1 MIMKN
6 KTALLLLLLTI
17 TLTTLDGCV
26 VVKKLAGADIDP
38 EQFAKAREAKVLEV
52 QLASAQALV
61 QRLGRG
67 GPLENADLVFYLSQD
82 LVNKAAKQIVGT
94 TGWLDSTTNF
104 TVQSVNV
111 VLYNGSAIA
120 SLDLL
125 AHSNTY
131 DVDVQLTMDCS
142 LFFVIEKNELVARI
156 EPFNISPTVKAK
168 GVLSNFEEIIKN
180 IITLRVGNLSK
191 DFPPMKFPID
201 FSSQVRMDGTT
212 TNIAAKLNMQVQ
224 NPQRLIRYKLTLK
237 EFLVFSSKAFF
248 ALNITNVEAN

>member
-1 MIMKN
+1 MMMKN
-6 KTALLLLLLTI
+6 KTALLFLSISIAFAALT
-17 TLTTLDGCV
+17 GCA
-26 VVKKLAGADIDP
+26 VVKKIAGADVDP

-52 QLASAQALV
+52 QLAAAHTLS
-61 QRLGRG
+61 QRLGH

-94 TGWLDSTTNF
+94 TGWLDTTTSY

-120 SLDLL
+120 SLGLL

-142 LFFVIEKNELVARI
+142 LFFTIEKNELVARI
-156 EPFNISPTVKAK
+156 EPFNISPSVKAK
-168 GVLSNFEEIIKN
+168 GILSNFEEIIKN
-180 IITLRVGNLSK
+180 IIALRVGNLGR
-191 DFPPMKFPID
+191 DFPPMKYPID
-201 FSSQVRMDGTT
+201 FSSQVRMEGTT

-224 NPQRLIRYKLTLK
+224 NPQRLVRYKLTLK
-237 EFLVFSSKAFF
+237 EFLVFSGRAFF
-248 ALNITNVEAN
+248 ALDITNVEAK